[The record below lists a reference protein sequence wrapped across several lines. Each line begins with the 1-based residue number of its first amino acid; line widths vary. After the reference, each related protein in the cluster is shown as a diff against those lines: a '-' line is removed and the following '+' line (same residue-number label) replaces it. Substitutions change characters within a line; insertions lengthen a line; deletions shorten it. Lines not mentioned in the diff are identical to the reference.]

1 MDDFIRKDYFSF
13 VTMSDEA
20 FVWVVMDGYYTKWEE
35 NNRERAGAKVGFTN
49 TACKKKKEFEA
60 YCNFAGDSR
69 ERPNSLLWSER
80 LKEIARTEMMA
91 ERENDDEPEPVAPN
105 DNESDVEGQANDD
118 YNRRLRNSLGG
129 TAASSDEEDYDDH
142 ADDETNNGGDNTTAV

>member
-49 TACKKKKEFEA
+49 TACKKKKNLRPTVTLRGIRGKDQIR
-60 YCNFAGDSR
+60 YCGVSA
-69 ERPNSLLWSER
+69 
-80 LKEIARTEMMA
+80 
-91 ERENDDEPEPVAPN
+91 
-105 DNESDVEGQANDD
+105 
-118 YNRRLRNSLGG
+118 
-129 TAASSDEEDYDDH
+129 
-142 ADDETNNGGDNTTAV
+142 